1 MTENMQGIS
10 SAQILLL
17 TVLGA
22 IALLLVLANIGLS
35 LNSQQAQAEVNARQ
49 QYINQT
55 VEVSRLNTQ
64 IVQALANLAVQN
76 NDASIRN
83 LLESQGISIN
93 FQPDGQSEPGQ

>member
-1 MTENMQGIS
+1 MAEETKGIS
-10 SAQILLL
+10 STQALLL

-35 LNSQQAQAEVNARQ
+35 LNNQQAQAEVNARQ

-55 VEVSRLNTQ
+55 VEISRLNNQ
-64 IVQALANLAVQN
+64 IVQALANLSVQN

-83 LLESQGISIN
+83 LLESQGISFN
-93 FQPDGQSEPGQ
+93 FQAEEPAESSQ

>member
-1 MTENMQGIS
+1 MTANMKGS
-10 SAQILLL
+10 SAAQVLLL

-35 LNSQQAQAEVNARQ
+35 LNNQQAQAEVNARQ
-49 QYINQT
+49 QFINQT

-64 IVQALANLAVQN
+64 IVQALANLSVQN

-83 LLESQGISIN
+83 LLESEGISIN
-93 FQPDGQSEPGQ
+93 YEQEGQSEPGQ

>member
-1 MTENMQGIS
+1 MTESMKGIS
-10 SAQILLL
+10 SAQALLL

-35 LNSQQAQAEVNARQ
+35 LNNQQAQIQVNARQ

-55 VEVSRLNTQ
+55 VEISRLNTQ
-64 IVQALANLAVQN
+64 LAQALANLSVQN

-93 FQPDGQSEPGQ
+93 FQAEGQSEPGQ

>member
-1 MTENMQGIS
+1 MTENRQGIS
-10 SAQILLL
+10 SAQALLL

-35 LNSQQAQAEVNARQ
+35 LNNQQAQAEVNARQ

-55 VEVSRLNTQ
+55 VEISRLNAQ
-64 IVQALANLAVQN
+64 IVQALANLSVQN

-93 FQPDGQSEPGQ
+93 FQPEGPSEPEQ